1 MRVHTKIRTD
11 KKDFIA
17 SIRECLEQK
26 FPDKLIGLGGTF
38 LLKEGKAK
46 QHVMRDFSK
55 TPLNNEDDLNNW
67 LKFYNMSAPLVAVG
81 TLINGDGVRKK
92 ISIMLNLKMNKK
104 IFSIFMNFRVWTY
117 VFNISIAL
125 VTMVKQDITTLM
137 LLLKL

>member
-1 MRVHTKIRTD
+1 M
-11 KKDFIA
+11 
-17 SIRECLEQK
+17 EQK

-92 ISIMLNLKMNKK
+92 TSIMLDLKMNKK
-104 IFSIFMNFRVWTY
+104 ILSTFMNFRVWTY